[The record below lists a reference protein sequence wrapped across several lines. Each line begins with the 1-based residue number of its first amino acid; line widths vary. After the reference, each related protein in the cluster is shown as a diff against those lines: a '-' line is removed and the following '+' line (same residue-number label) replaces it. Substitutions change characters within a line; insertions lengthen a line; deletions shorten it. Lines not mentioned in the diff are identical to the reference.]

1 MIFKIKRTVLEP
13 WVLPCSLS
21 PLGDKD
27 VSGSLVGAFLT
38 GRMSLEPLKDWA
50 TWNTLGLFQGSVV
63 FLEAYMQKGKMT
75 LKF

>member
-13 WVLPCSLS
+13 WVLPRSLS

-27 VSGSLVGAFLT
+27 VSGSLVEAFLT
-38 GRMSLEPLKDWA
+38 GRMFLESLKDWA

-63 FLEAYMQKGKMT
+63 FLEAYMHKGKMT